1 MVLHIRESRLKL
13 KLSEMASIARIA
25 LLGCVVCAS
34 PVVTAQTMTRVPVL
48 QTDTTGGNEAHM
60 WVAEIE
66 PGAET
71 GLHSHPTPRFVYVI
85 EGAVVLEIDGQP
97 DRTFAAGEG
106 FQERPGVVHNFRNAS
121 ATQPARAMGFQIAAP
136 GQVLQDQPS
145 DERSDR

>member
-1 MVLHIRESRLKL
+1 
-13 KLSEMASIARIA
+13 
-25 LLGCVVCAS
+25 
-34 PVVTAQTMTRVPVL
+34 
-48 QTDTTGGNEAHM
+48 M

-121 ATQPARAMGFQIAAP
+121 ATHAARAMAFQIATP
-136 GQVLQDQPS
+136 GQALQDQPS
-145 DERSDR
+145 DERSER

>member
-1 MVLHIRESRLKL
+1 
-13 KLSEMASIARIA
+13 MASIAGMT
-25 LLGCVVCAS
+25 LLGCVICAS
-34 PVVTAQTMTRVPVL
+34 PVVKAQTMIRVPVL

-85 EGAVVLEIDGQP
+85 EGAVVLEIEGEP

-121 ATQPARAMGFQIAAP
+121 ATRPARAMGFQTAAP
-136 GQVLQDQPS
+136 SQALQDQPS
-145 DERSDR
+145 DEQSGR

>member
-1 MVLHIRESRLKL
+1 MKL
-13 KLSEMASIARIA
+13 RRSEMASIAGII
-25 LLGCVVCAS
+25 LLGCVACAS

-71 GLHSHPTPRFVYVI
+71 GLHSHSTPRFVYVI

-97 DRTFAAGEG
+97 DRTFEEGEG
-106 FQERPGVVHNFRNAS
+106 FQERPGVVHNFRNANAS
-121 ATQPARAMGFQIAAP
+121 ATRPARAMGFQIAAP

-145 DERSDR
+145 DERSER